1 MSIQRK
7 TLKVE
12 RTPEE
17 KKRLADIREKF
28 QREKPGL
35 DELIASGEYEG
46 PVRLGD
52 YLELAALTKALKEA
66 RQHAGISLGEL
77 AAAAKIDKAAL
88 SKLENAVNQN
98 PTITTLQR
106 YAMAIGKRIAF
117 KIIDAEPPRGKK
129 RAARK

>member
-7 TLKVE
+7 TLKIE

-17 KKRLADIREKF
+17 KKRLEEIREKF

-46 PVRLGD
+46 PVRLG
-52 YLELAALTKALKEA
+52 
-66 RQHAGISLGEL
+66 
-77 AAAAKIDKAAL
+77 
-88 SKLENAVNQN
+88 
-98 PTITTLQR
+98 
-106 YAMAIGKRIAF
+106 

-129 RAARK
+129 PAARK

>member
-7 TLKVE
+7 TLRIE
-12 RTPEE
+12 RTAEE
-17 KKRLADIREKF
+17 KKCLADIRERF

-52 YLELAALTKALKEA
+52 FLEVAALTNALKKT

-117 KIIDAEPPRGKK
+117 KIVDAEPPRGKK
-129 RAARK
+129 RASRK

>member
-12 RTPEE
+12 RTSEE
-17 KKRLADIREKF
+17 KKRLADIREKI

-52 YLELAALTKALKEA
+52 FLELAALTKALKEA
-66 RQHAGISLGEL
+66 
-77 AAAAKIDKAAL
+77 
-88 SKLENAVNQN
+88 
-98 PTITTLQR
+98 
-106 YAMAIGKRIAF
+106 
-117 KIIDAEPPRGKK
+117 EPPRGKK
-129 RAARK
+129 RASRK

>member
-1 MSIQRK
+1 MSIERK
-7 TLKVE
+7 TLKIE
-12 RTPEE
+12 RSPEE
-17 KKRLADIREKF
+17 KKRLADVREKF

-52 YLELAALTKALKEA
+52 FLELAALTKALKEA
-66 RQHAGISLGEL
+66 RQNAGISLGEL
-77 AAAAKIDKAAL
+77 AAATKIDKAAL

-106 YAMAIGKRIAF
+106 YALAIGKKIAF

-129 RAARK
+129 LASKK